1 MENFDFTTFLLLF
14 AVTWMILKLV
24 QGYLEAKNKVLQ
36 AELTSLVQ
44 TIKESMIHVDIEK
57 HGSVF
62 YLYEKDTGTFIAQGS
77 SFEEISLHCK
87 ERFKNKSVVAT
98 EEQMEQLGLK

>member
-1 MENFDFTTFLLLF
+1 MENFSILHLLAGF
-14 AVTWMILKLV
+14 VVGWAISKIVI
-24 QGYLEAKNKVLQ
+24 GYFEAKNKVLQ
-36 AELTSLVQ
+36 AEITALTE

-62 YLYEKDTGTFIAQGS
+62 YLFEKDTGTFIAQGS
-77 SFEEISLHCK
+77 SFEEISKHCK